1 MLNKPA
7 HKKIA
12 QARGCDEPVL
22 SNTWTLCMLR
32 AVRAAQAEDYVAARC
47 ARLGKG
53 EKCAAA
59 FAELLLNFG
68 DALAEGLHGE
78 LGLFGVDH

>member
-1 MLNKPA
+1 MRGKSSPFAGGAACAEMLNKPA

-22 SNTWTLCMLR
+22 ANLLFIES
-32 AVRAAQAEDYVAARC
+32 
-47 ARLGKG
+47 
-53 EKCAAA
+53 A
-59 FAELLLNFG
+59 FLLLHFG